1 MLEED
6 GNAKT
11 KLRTHLGFSLP
22 SEDQKDQ
29 EPHATYFSENVEETQ
44 KESSDSLFEDAIQ
57 RSLIVGDYKE
67 AVAHCLSANKMADAL
82 VIAHVGGIT
91 LWQSTLDKYLK
102 MSNAPY
108 MKVHISLYSTLITWS
123 LPSYTL
129 INLVSGCFCNGEQ

>member
-22 SEDQKDQ
+22 SEDQ
-29 EPHATYFSENVEETQ
+29 EHYATYSSENVEE
-44 KESSDSLFEDAIQ
+44 EISDPLFDDAIQ

-82 VIAHVGGIT
+82 VIAHVGGTT
-91 LWQSTLDKYLK
+91 LWESTLDKYLK

-108 MKVHISLYSTLITWS
+108 MKVYIVYIQLYFRYVGYCHLDK
-123 LPSYTL
+123 
-129 INLVSGCFCNGEQ
+129 LVSGVFCNGEQ

>member
-11 KLRTHLGFSLP
+11 KLPTHLGFSLP
-22 SEDQKDQ
+22 CEDQKDQ
-29 EPHATYFSENVEETQ
+29 EHHATYSSENVEE
-44 KESSDSLFEDAIQ
+44 EISDPLFDDAIQ

-82 VIAHVGGIT
+82 VIAHVGGST
-91 LWQSTLDKYLK
+91 LWESTLDKYLK

-108 MKVHISLYSTLITWS
+108 MKVYIVYIQLYFRYVGYCHLD
-123 LPSYTL
+123 
-129 INLVSGCFCNGEQ
+129 NLVSGYFCNGEQ

>member
-29 EPHATYFSENVEETQ
+29 DVNEPHATYSSENVEETQ
-44 KESSDSLFEDAIQ
+44 QESSDLSFDDAIQ
-57 RSLIVGDYKE
+57 RSLVVGDYKE

-82 VIAHVGGIT
+82 VIAHVGGTT
-91 LWQSTLDKYLK
+91 LWESTLDKYLK

-108 MKVHISLYSTLITWS
+108 MKVHIVCIQL
-123 LPSYTL
+123 
-129 INLVSGCFCNGEQ
+129 NV

>member
-22 SEDQKDQ
+22 CEDQKDQ
-29 EPHATYFSENVEETQ
+29 EHHATYSSENVEE
-44 KESSDSLFEDAIQ
+44 EISDPLFDDAIQ

-82 VIAHVGGIT
+82 VIAHVGGST
-91 LWQSTLDKYLK
+91 LWESTLDKYLK

-108 MKVHISLYSTLITWS
+108 MKVYIVYIQLYFRYVGYCHLD
-123 LPSYTL
+123 
-129 INLVSGCFCNGEQ
+129 NLVSGYFCNGEQ